1 MGIRYTLPDHAG
13 INSRRIGAS
22 GSEVNKLVQVHLKTP
37 TWKKT
42 KERNKT
48 VFFIFMD
55 KQKIGRAATLAG
67 IPLAVR
73 KHFEKG
79 ASGNN

>member
-1 MGIRYTLPDHAG
+1 
-13 INSRRIGAS
+13 
-22 GSEVNKLVQVHLKTP
+22 VQVQDALSEFTSRGI

-55 KQKIGRAATLAG
+55 KQKIGRAATLTG

-79 ASGNN
+79 TSGNY